1 MSYVRYTLQYVRL
14 GGSVVPGGESVKDP
28 TRLTVSKLR
37 ENVYRVLDQ
46 VLETGVPVEIERHG
60 RRLRIVPASGRRAP
74 SSSKLTRLKTR
85 RYLRCVPEALVHI
98 DWSREWRP

>member
-1 MSYVRYTLQYVRL
+1 MA
-14 GGSVVPGGESVKDP
+14 DP
-28 TRLTVSKLR
+28 TRLTASKLR

-60 RRLRIVPASGRRAP
+60 RRLEIVPARAARASAP
-74 SSSKLTRLKTR
+74 GKLTRLKRR
-85 RYLRCVPEALVHI
+85 RYLRCAPEALVHV